1 VENNNEKS
9 GFSYTYS
16 AKEQEELR
24 SIREKY
30 TLKPHEEDK
39 MERVRRLDLAVTQK
53 AQILSLI
60 VGVLGA
66 LILGSGM
73 SICMTTFGD
82 FLLLPPGAVMI
93 VGSGIGIIGGV
104 LIGLAYPIYSATLK
118 RERKKIAPEIL
129 RLTEELMK

>member
-1 VENNNEKS
+1 MKNNNEKS

-53 AQILSLI
+53 AQTLSLI

>member
-1 VENNNEKS
+1 MENNNEKS